1 MFNPCSPQQI
11 LNWCC
16 RQRVRSSGSTHL
28 DTMGWTWE
36 PRSQDFIITSAGG
49 IISELCPCS
58 RSVFPSPQWGNCWN
72 TNTALEELIHSWFG
86 ESSLHTPSPDSSAA
100 ALVTALKSSKM
111 LRSRGKLQ
119 ILPVKWQ
126 LAWKDHESPAAG
138 WIGRGRFSRVFNG
151 GKLKE

>member
-1 MFNPCSPQQI
+1 MSCVLAPGVCSHLLSEATAEIPTS
-11 LNWCC
+11 L
-16 RQRVRSSGSTHL
+16 RV
-28 DTMGWTWE
+28 
-36 PRSQDFIITSAGG
+36 
-49 IISELCPCS
+49 
-58 RSVFPSPQWGNCWN
+58 
-72 TNTALEELIHSWFG
+72 ELIHSWFG

-138 WIGRGRFSRVFNG
+138 WIGRGKFSRVFNG